1 MKKRII
7 ISLVALLMP
16 CGLFAQKVALKTNL
30 PHLATVTPNLALEI
44 GLGSRT
50 TLDLYGA
57 FNNFDLMKD
66 NTKWHHWLAQPELRF
81 WTCEK
86 FDGFFFGVH
95 AMGGQFNIGGLKLP
109 PLAYTWEGNM
119 ITSLPN
125 YRYQGWYL
133 GGGIS
138 VGYQWVLSNRWNL
151 EASIGGGYNH
161 LWYEKF
167 SKEKC
172 GPKCGEGQTNYL
184 GITKATLSLVYLF
197 D

>member
-1 MKKRII
+1 MHKHMKKRII

-16 CGLFAQKVALKTNL
+16 CALFAQKVALKTNL

-86 FDGFFFGVH
+86 FDGLFFGLH
-95 AMGGQFNIGGLKLP
+95 AMGGQFNVGGLKLP
-109 PLAYTWEGNM
+109 PLAYTWKENVM
-119 ITSLPN
+119 ANLPDF
-125 YRYQGWYL
+125 RYQGWFL
-133 GGGIS
+133 VGGVS
-138 VGYQWVLSNRWNL
+138 VGYQWILL
-151 EASIGGGYNH
+151 ELGGQYWWW
-161 LWYEKF
+161 L
-167 SKEKC
+167 
-172 GPKCGEGQTNYL
+172 Q
-184 GITKATLSLVYLF
+184 SLVV
-197 D
+197 

>member
-7 ISLVALLMP
+7 TLLFALLVP
-16 CGLFAQKVALKTNL
+16 CALSAQKVALKTYL
-30 PHLATVTPNLALEI
+30 LHWATVTPNLALEI

-57 FNNFDLMKD
+57 FNSFDLMKD
-66 NTKWHHWLAQPELRF
+66 NTKWHHWLAQPELRY

-86 FDGFFFGVH
+86 FDGFFIGLH

-109 PLAYTWEGNM
+109 PLAYMWNENM
-119 ITSLPN
+119 IKELPEF
-125 YRYQGWYL
+125 RYQGWYL
-133 GGGIS
+133 GGGLS
-138 VGYQWVLSNRWNL
+138 VGYQWILSNHWNF
-151 EASIGGGYNH
+151 EASLGGGYNH
-161 LWYEKF
+161 LWYDKF
-167 SKEKC
+167 KKEKC
-172 GPKCGEGQTNYL
+172 GPLCGEGQTNYL